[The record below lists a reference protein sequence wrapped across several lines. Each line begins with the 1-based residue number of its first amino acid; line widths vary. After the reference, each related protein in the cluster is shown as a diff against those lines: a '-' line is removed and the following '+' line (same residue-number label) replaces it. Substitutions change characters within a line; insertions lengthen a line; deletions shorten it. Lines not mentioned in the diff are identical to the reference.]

1 MEKIPLWFSFL
12 FLAGGLILIGDI
24 SLSKIT
30 GNVIAETPSLGI
42 SSIGFLFL
50 ILGIVLFVVAQ
61 ESRLER
67 NLALEIKKSGRV
79 IDKPKELLHVAKKM
93 GYDLR
98 KPVREG
104 IPVYS
109 SSGDYITV
117 IPTHAVSPGVSRGII
132 SELAKGESTFRKRN
146 Y

>member
-12 FLAGGLILIGDI
+12 FLVGGIVLIADT
-24 SLSKIT
+24 SFSKIT
-30 GNVIAETPSLGI
+30 GNVIAEVPSLGV
-42 SSIGFLFL
+42 SSIGCLFL
-50 ILGIVLFVVAQ
+50 ILGIVLFVVGQ
-61 ESRLER
+61 ESRLE
-67 NLALEIKKSGRV
+67 NIALKVKQSGRV
-79 IDKPKELLHVAKKM
+79 IDKPKELVHIARKM

-109 SSGDYITV
+109 SAGDYITV
-117 IPTHAVSPGVSRGII
+117 IPIHKVSKGVSQGII
-132 SELAKGESTFRKRN
+132 SELAKGQSTFRKRN